1 MNAAL
6 ELNLTA
12 HYEGSRLSFRR
23 SLARSFAAAVVVV
36 GVVVW
41 FPLQIS
47 ERNRTRNG
55 KGGKEGGRKKGEE
68 RERAGANGENDQQ
81 WRIPAC
87 KKLGER
93 VHGAVEIETEDC
105 IILGGFIVVLVQK

>member
-1 MNAAL
+1 MRGL
-6 ELNLTA
+6 VF
-12 HYEGSRLSFRR
+12 LSAGR
-23 SLARSFAAAVVVV
+23 SLSLFASAV

-55 KGGKEGGRKKGEE
+55 KGGKEGGRKKGEERE